1 MVDFPLETHLKQT
14 PLLERNGS
22 HQKKEHVWKSP
33 AEVKGSHVGQLKDDL
48 KDDVHGIL
56 S

>member
-1 MVDFPLETHLKQT
+1 MVDFPLENHLKQT

-22 HQKKEHVWKSP
+22 HKKKNVWKSP

-48 KDDVHGIL
+48 KDDVHCIL